1 LKNKI
6 SSKIFYLAEGIT
18 IYALM
23 TFLYKETA
31 VLNTLIFPKVDGFLS
46 HLDQKIFGFQPSLR
60 FSETFDSWYF
70 SELFYFGYFCY
81 YLLPL
86 VVLGILY
93 KFLPQKIEE
102 FGFILISS
110 FLLYYFIFIIIPAEG
125 PHVIWDVKLTRV
137 CSVILGLYNIILAI
151 CFEKDLSIFL
161 FIVDLILYMLLD
173 IGFLMV
179 KLKKDKKGKVKN
191 FQLGICSIFVIL
203 AMIMACFN
211 LNEIYSSIMIL
222 SGMMMVISTPFQK
235 MKSLRENSNNR

>member
-1 LKNKI
+1 MELNRTMILLSGCFLIVWSTFKWKI
-6 SSKIFYLAEGIT
+6 
-18 IYALM
+18 
-23 TFLYKETA
+23 
-31 VLNTLIFPKVDGFLS
+31 
-46 HLDQKIFGFQPSLR
+46 
-60 FSETFDSWYF
+60 
-70 SELFYFGYFCY
+70 
-81 YLLPL
+81 
-86 VVLGILY
+86 
-93 KFLPQKIEE
+93 
-102 FGFILISS
+102 
-110 FLLYYFIFIIIPAEG
+110 
-125 PHVIWDVKLTRV
+125 PHMIWDVKLTRV

-235 MKSLRENSNNR
+235 MRSLRENSNR

>member
-1 LKNKI
+1 MESNRTMILLSGCFLMVWSTFKWKI
-6 SSKIFYLAEGIT
+6 
-18 IYALM
+18 
-23 TFLYKETA
+23 
-31 VLNTLIFPKVDGFLS
+31 
-46 HLDQKIFGFQPSLR
+46 
-60 FSETFDSWYF
+60 
-70 SELFYFGYFCY
+70 
-81 YLLPL
+81 
-86 VVLGILY
+86 
-93 KFLPQKIEE
+93 
-102 FGFILISS
+102 
-110 FLLYYFIFIIIPAEG
+110 

-151 CFEKDLSIFL
+151 GFEKDLSIFL

-191 FQLGICSIFVIL
+191 FQLGICSIFVIW

-235 MKSLRENSNNR
+235 MKSLRENSNR

>member
-1 LKNKI
+1 MELNRTMILLSGCFLIVWSTFKWKI
-6 SSKIFYLAEGIT
+6 
-18 IYALM
+18 
-23 TFLYKETA
+23 
-31 VLNTLIFPKVDGFLS
+31 
-46 HLDQKIFGFQPSLR
+46 
-60 FSETFDSWYF
+60 
-70 SELFYFGYFCY
+70 
-81 YLLPL
+81 
-86 VVLGILY
+86 
-93 KFLPQKIEE
+93 
-102 FGFILISS
+102 
-110 FLLYYFIFIIIPAEG
+110 

-203 AMIMACFN
+203 AMIIACFN

-235 MKSLRENSNNR
+235 MKSLRENSNR

>member
-1 LKNKI
+1 MELNRTMI
-6 SSKIFYLAEGIT
+6 LLSGCFLIVWS
-18 IYALM
+18 
-23 TFLYKETA
+23 TFKWE
-31 VLNTLIFPKVDGFLS
+31 I
-46 HLDQKIFGFQPSLR
+46 
-60 FSETFDSWYF
+60 
-70 SELFYFGYFCY
+70 
-81 YLLPL
+81 
-86 VVLGILY
+86 
-93 KFLPQKIEE
+93 
-102 FGFILISS
+102 
-110 FLLYYFIFIIIPAEG
+110 

-151 CFEKDLSIFL
+151 CFEKDLSIFI

-222 SGMMMVISTPFQK
+222 SGMMMVISTPFQE
-235 MKSLRENSNNR
+235 MKLLRENSNNR

>member
-1 LKNKI
+1 MELNRTMILLSGCFLIVWSTFKWKI
-6 SSKIFYLAEGIT
+6 
-18 IYALM
+18 
-23 TFLYKETA
+23 
-31 VLNTLIFPKVDGFLS
+31 
-46 HLDQKIFGFQPSLR
+46 
-60 FSETFDSWYF
+60 
-70 SELFYFGYFCY
+70 
-81 YLLPL
+81 
-86 VVLGILY
+86 
-93 KFLPQKIEE
+93 
-102 FGFILISS
+102 
-110 FLLYYFIFIIIPAEG
+110 

-222 SGMMMVISTPFQK
+222 SGMMMVISTPFQE
-235 MKSLRENSNNR
+235 MKSLREYSNNR

>member
-1 LKNKI
+1 MELNRTMILLSGCFLMVWSTFKWKI
-6 SSKIFYLAEGIT
+6 
-18 IYALM
+18 
-23 TFLYKETA
+23 
-31 VLNTLIFPKVDGFLS
+31 
-46 HLDQKIFGFQPSLR
+46 
-60 FSETFDSWYF
+60 
-70 SELFYFGYFCY
+70 
-81 YLLPL
+81 
-86 VVLGILY
+86 
-93 KFLPQKIEE
+93 
-102 FGFILISS
+102 
-110 FLLYYFIFIIIPAEG
+110 

-151 CFEKDLSIFL
+151 GFEKDLSIFL

-222 SGMMMVISTPFQK
+222 SGMMMVISTLFQE
-235 MKSLRENSNNR
+235 MKLLRENSNNR

>member
-1 LKNKI
+1 MELNRTMILLSGCVLMVWSTFKWKI
-6 SSKIFYLAEGIT
+6 
-18 IYALM
+18 
-23 TFLYKETA
+23 
-31 VLNTLIFPKVDGFLS
+31 
-46 HLDQKIFGFQPSLR
+46 
-60 FSETFDSWYF
+60 
-70 SELFYFGYFCY
+70 
-81 YLLPL
+81 
-86 VVLGILY
+86 
-93 KFLPQKIEE
+93 
-102 FGFILISS
+102 
-110 FLLYYFIFIIIPAEG
+110 

-151 CFEKDLSIFL
+151 GFEKDLSIFL

-222 SGMMMVISTPFQK
+222 SGMMMVISTPFQE

>member
-1 LKNKI
+1 MELNRTMILLSGCFLIVWSTFKWKI
-6 SSKIFYLAEGIT
+6 
-18 IYALM
+18 
-23 TFLYKETA
+23 
-31 VLNTLIFPKVDGFLS
+31 
-46 HLDQKIFGFQPSLR
+46 
-60 FSETFDSWYF
+60 
-70 SELFYFGYFCY
+70 
-81 YLLPL
+81 
-86 VVLGILY
+86 
-93 KFLPQKIEE
+93 
-102 FGFILISS
+102 
-110 FLLYYFIFIIIPAEG
+110 

-235 MKSLRENSNNR
+235 MKSLRENSNC

>member
-1 LKNKI
+1 MELNRTMILLSGCFLIVWSTFKWKI
-6 SSKIFYLAEGIT
+6 
-18 IYALM
+18 
-23 TFLYKETA
+23 
-31 VLNTLIFPKVDGFLS
+31 
-46 HLDQKIFGFQPSLR
+46 
-60 FSETFDSWYF
+60 
-70 SELFYFGYFCY
+70 
-81 YLLPL
+81 
-86 VVLGILY
+86 
-93 KFLPQKIEE
+93 
-102 FGFILISS
+102 
-110 FLLYYFIFIIIPAEG
+110 

-222 SGMMMVISTPFQK
+222 SGMMMMISTPFQE

>member
-1 LKNKI
+1 MELNRTMILLSGCFLIVWSTFKWKI
-6 SSKIFYLAEGIT
+6 
-18 IYALM
+18 
-23 TFLYKETA
+23 
-31 VLNTLIFPKVDGFLS
+31 
-46 HLDQKIFGFQPSLR
+46 
-60 FSETFDSWYF
+60 
-70 SELFYFGYFCY
+70 
-81 YLLPL
+81 
-86 VVLGILY
+86 
-93 KFLPQKIEE
+93 
-102 FGFILISS
+102 
-110 FLLYYFIFIIIPAEG
+110 

-179 KLKKDKKGKVKN
+179 KLKKDKKGKLKN

-222 SGMMMVISTPFQK
+222 SGMMMVISTPFQE
-235 MKSLRENSNNR
+235 MKSLRENSNR

>member
-1 LKNKI
+1 MELNRTMILLSGCFLIVWSTFKWKI
-6 SSKIFYLAEGIT
+6 
-18 IYALM
+18 
-23 TFLYKETA
+23 
-31 VLNTLIFPKVDGFLS
+31 
-46 HLDQKIFGFQPSLR
+46 
-60 FSETFDSWYF
+60 
-70 SELFYFGYFCY
+70 
-81 YLLPL
+81 
-86 VVLGILY
+86 
-93 KFLPQKIEE
+93 
-102 FGFILISS
+102 
-110 FLLYYFIFIIIPAEG
+110 

-151 CFEKDLSIFL
+151 CLEKDLSIFL

-235 MKSLRENSNNR
+235 MKSLRENSNNRR

>member
-1 LKNKI
+1 MELNRTMILLSGCFLIVWSTFKWKI
-6 SSKIFYLAEGIT
+6 
-18 IYALM
+18 
-23 TFLYKETA
+23 
-31 VLNTLIFPKVDGFLS
+31 
-46 HLDQKIFGFQPSLR
+46 
-60 FSETFDSWYF
+60 
-70 SELFYFGYFCY
+70 
-81 YLLPL
+81 
-86 VVLGILY
+86 
-93 KFLPQKIEE
+93 
-102 FGFILISS
+102 
-110 FLLYYFIFIIIPAEG
+110 

-179 KLKKDKKGKVKN
+179 KLKKDKKGKVKK

-222 SGMMMVISTPFQK
+222 SGMMMVISTPFQE
-235 MKSLRENSNNR
+235 MKLLRENSNNRK

>member
-1 LKNKI
+1 MELNRTMI
-6 SSKIFYLAEGIT
+6 LLSGCFLIVWS
-18 IYALM
+18 
-23 TFLYKETA
+23 TFKW
-31 VLNTLIFPKVDGFLS
+31 KM
-46 HLDQKIFGFQPSLR
+46 
-60 FSETFDSWYF
+60 
-70 SELFYFGYFCY
+70 
-81 YLLPL
+81 
-86 VVLGILY
+86 
-93 KFLPQKIEE
+93 
-102 FGFILISS
+102 
-110 FLLYYFIFIIIPAEG
+110 

-137 CSVILGLYNIILAI
+137 CSAILGLYNTILAI

-222 SGMMMVISTPFQK
+222 SGMMMVISTPFQE
-235 MKSLRENSNNR
+235 MKSLRENSNNDSIF

>member
-1 LKNKI
+1 MELNRTMILLSGCFLIVWSTFKWKI
-6 SSKIFYLAEGIT
+6 
-18 IYALM
+18 
-23 TFLYKETA
+23 
-31 VLNTLIFPKVDGFLS
+31 
-46 HLDQKIFGFQPSLR
+46 
-60 FSETFDSWYF
+60 
-70 SELFYFGYFCY
+70 
-81 YLLPL
+81 
-86 VVLGILY
+86 
-93 KFLPQKIEE
+93 
-102 FGFILISS
+102 
-110 FLLYYFIFIIIPAEG
+110 

-235 MKSLRENSNNR
+235 MKSLRENSNR

>member
-1 LKNKI
+1 MELNRTMILLSGCFLIVWSTFKWKI
-6 SSKIFYLAEGIT
+6 
-18 IYALM
+18 
-23 TFLYKETA
+23 
-31 VLNTLIFPKVDGFLS
+31 
-46 HLDQKIFGFQPSLR
+46 
-60 FSETFDSWYF
+60 
-70 SELFYFGYFCY
+70 
-81 YLLPL
+81 
-86 VVLGILY
+86 
-93 KFLPQKIEE
+93 
-102 FGFILISS
+102 
-110 FLLYYFIFIIIPAEG
+110 

-222 SGMMMVISTPFQK
+222 SGMMMVISTPFQE
-235 MKSLRENSNNR
+235 MKSPRENSNNR

>member
-1 LKNKI
+1 MELNRTMILLSGCFLIVWSTFKWKI
-6 SSKIFYLAEGIT
+6 
-18 IYALM
+18 
-23 TFLYKETA
+23 
-31 VLNTLIFPKVDGFLS
+31 
-46 HLDQKIFGFQPSLR
+46 
-60 FSETFDSWYF
+60 
-70 SELFYFGYFCY
+70 
-81 YLLPL
+81 
-86 VVLGILY
+86 
-93 KFLPQKIEE
+93 
-102 FGFILISS
+102 
-110 FLLYYFIFIIIPAEG
+110 

-137 CSVILGLYNIILAI
+137 CSVILGLYNIILEI

-222 SGMMMVISTPFQK
+222 SGMMMVISTPFQE

>member
-1 LKNKI
+1 MELNRTMILLSGCFLIVWSTFKWKI
-6 SSKIFYLAEGIT
+6 
-18 IYALM
+18 
-23 TFLYKETA
+23 
-31 VLNTLIFPKVDGFLS
+31 
-46 HLDQKIFGFQPSLR
+46 
-60 FSETFDSWYF
+60 
-70 SELFYFGYFCY
+70 
-81 YLLPL
+81 
-86 VVLGILY
+86 
-93 KFLPQKIEE
+93 
-102 FGFILISS
+102 
-110 FLLYYFIFIIIPAEG
+110 

-151 CFEKDLSIFL
+151 GFEKDLSIFL

>member
-1 LKNKI
+1 MELNRTMILLSGCFLIVWSTFKWKI
-6 SSKIFYLAEGIT
+6 
-18 IYALM
+18 
-23 TFLYKETA
+23 
-31 VLNTLIFPKVDGFLS
+31 
-46 HLDQKIFGFQPSLR
+46 
-60 FSETFDSWYF
+60 
-70 SELFYFGYFCY
+70 
-81 YLLPL
+81 
-86 VVLGILY
+86 
-93 KFLPQKIEE
+93 
-102 FGFILISS
+102 
-110 FLLYYFIFIIIPAEG
+110 

-179 KLKKDKKGKVKN
+179 KLKKDKKEKVKN

-235 MKSLRENSNNR
+235 MKSLRENSNR

>member
-1 LKNKI
+1 MELNRTMI
-6 SSKIFYLAEGIT
+6 LLSGC
-18 IYALM
+18 
-23 TFLYKETA
+23 FLI
-31 VLNTLIFPKVDGFLS
+31 V
-46 HLDQKIFGFQPSLR
+46 
-60 FSETFDSWYF
+60 W
-70 SELFYFGYFCY
+70 
-81 YLLPL
+81 
-86 VVLGILY
+86 
-93 KFLPQKIEE
+93 
-102 FGFILISS
+102 SS
-110 FLLYYFIFIIIPAEG
+110 FKWKI

-222 SGMMMVISTPFQK
+222 SGMMMVISTPFQE
-235 MKSLRENSNNR
+235 MKLLRENSNNR

>member
-1 LKNKI
+1 MELNRTMILLSGCFLIVWSTFKWKI
-6 SSKIFYLAEGIT
+6 
-18 IYALM
+18 
-23 TFLYKETA
+23 
-31 VLNTLIFPKVDGFLS
+31 
-46 HLDQKIFGFQPSLR
+46 
-60 FSETFDSWYF
+60 
-70 SELFYFGYFCY
+70 
-81 YLLPL
+81 
-86 VVLGILY
+86 
-93 KFLPQKIEE
+93 
-102 FGFILISS
+102 
-110 FLLYYFIFIIIPAEG
+110 

-151 CFEKDLSIFL
+151 GFEKDLSIFL

-222 SGMMMVISTPFQK
+222 SGMMMVISTPFQE
-235 MKSLRENSNNR
+235 MKSLRENSNR

>member
-1 LKNKI
+1 MELNRTMILLSGCFLIVWSTFKWKI
-6 SSKIFYLAEGIT
+6 
-18 IYALM
+18 
-23 TFLYKETA
+23 
-31 VLNTLIFPKVDGFLS
+31 
-46 HLDQKIFGFQPSLR
+46 
-60 FSETFDSWYF
+60 
-70 SELFYFGYFCY
+70 
-81 YLLPL
+81 
-86 VVLGILY
+86 
-93 KFLPQKIEE
+93 
-102 FGFILISS
+102 
-110 FLLYYFIFIIIPAEG
+110 

-222 SGMMMVISTPFQK
+222 SGMMMMVISTPFQE

>member
-1 LKNKI
+1 MELNRTMILLSGCFLIVWSTFKWKI
-6 SSKIFYLAEGIT
+6 
-18 IYALM
+18 
-23 TFLYKETA
+23 
-31 VLNTLIFPKVDGFLS
+31 
-46 HLDQKIFGFQPSLR
+46 
-60 FSETFDSWYF
+60 
-70 SELFYFGYFCY
+70 
-81 YLLPL
+81 
-86 VVLGILY
+86 
-93 KFLPQKIEE
+93 
-102 FGFILISS
+102 
-110 FLLYYFIFIIIPAEG
+110 

-137 CSVILGLYNIILAI
+137 CSVILVLYNIILAI

-222 SGMMMVISTPFQK
+222 SGMMMVISTPFQE
-235 MKSLRENSNNR
+235 MKLLRENSNNR

>member
-1 LKNKI
+1 MELNRTMILLSGCFLIVWSTFKWKI
-6 SSKIFYLAEGIT
+6 
-18 IYALM
+18 
-23 TFLYKETA
+23 
-31 VLNTLIFPKVDGFLS
+31 
-46 HLDQKIFGFQPSLR
+46 
-60 FSETFDSWYF
+60 
-70 SELFYFGYFCY
+70 
-81 YLLPL
+81 
-86 VVLGILY
+86 
-93 KFLPQKIEE
+93 
-102 FGFILISS
+102 
-110 FLLYYFIFIIIPAEG
+110 

-151 CFEKDLSIFL
+151 GFEKDISIFL

-222 SGMMMVISTPFQK
+222 SGMMMVISTPFQE

>member
-1 LKNKI
+1 MELNRTMILLSGCFLIVWSTFKWKI
-6 SSKIFYLAEGIT
+6 
-18 IYALM
+18 
-23 TFLYKETA
+23 
-31 VLNTLIFPKVDGFLS
+31 
-46 HLDQKIFGFQPSLR
+46 
-60 FSETFDSWYF
+60 
-70 SELFYFGYFCY
+70 
-81 YLLPL
+81 
-86 VVLGILY
+86 
-93 KFLPQKIEE
+93 
-102 FGFILISS
+102 
-110 FLLYYFIFIIIPAEG
+110 

-179 KLKKDKKGKVKN
+179 KLKKDKKGKVKK

-222 SGMMMVISTPFQK
+222 SGMMMVISTPFQE
-235 MKSLRENSNNR
+235 MKSLRENSNNRR